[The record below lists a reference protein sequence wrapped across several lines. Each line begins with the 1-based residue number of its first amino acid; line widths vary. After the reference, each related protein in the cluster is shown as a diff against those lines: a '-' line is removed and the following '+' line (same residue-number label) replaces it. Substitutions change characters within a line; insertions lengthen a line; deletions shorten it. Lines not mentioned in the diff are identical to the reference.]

1 MQQENTLPLEITPPS
16 TTTPA
21 PANPPPTSQAD
32 TWRLRKGTD
41 GTIYGPVTKEEIKRW
56 AQNSQI
62 APEDF
67 IDQNNDQ
74 WQSCY
79 EIPFLEMEWEVQIDP
94 PHFYGPTTIGAIEEF
109 YRNGLVKDDTIVN
122 NLRTQS
128 IKTVSEIFS
137 KSLPLPESYTESLSQ
152 SQKSH
157 TPTSRNTAPID
168 DPIPT
173 RSISF
178 DDSLPIANAAHH
190 PKDQQIRQLEQEL
203 RFLKKDYEELLVK
216 YRKLNQQ
223 FIEER
228 NKNTRS
234 AESY

>member
-1 MQQENTLPLEITPPS
+1 MQEATLALEPV
-16 TTTPA
+16 TTSPA
-21 PANPPPTSQAD
+21 PADPVSSPHSD
-32 TWRLRKGTD
+32 TWRLRKGSD
-41 GTIYGPVTKEEIKRW
+41 GSIFGPVSKEEIKCW

-74 WQSCY
+74 WQPCH
-79 EIPFLEMEWEVQIDP
+79 EVLFLEMDWEVQINP

-109 YRNGLVKDDTIVN
+109 YRDGLVKDDTIVKN
-122 NLRTQS
+122 IRTHT
-128 IKTVSEIFS
+128 IKTISELFA
-137 KSLPLPESYTESLSQ
+137 KSLPLPESYTESIPQ
-152 SQKSH
+152 QQA
-157 TPTSRNTAPID
+157 TPQINTRID
-168 DPIPT
+168 DLAPS
-173 RSISF
+173 RSRVAP
-178 DDSLPIANAAHH
+178 DDYPVSTNSMHN

-203 RFLKKDYEELLVK
+203 RFLKKDYDELLAK

-228 NKNTRS
+228 NKNTRN